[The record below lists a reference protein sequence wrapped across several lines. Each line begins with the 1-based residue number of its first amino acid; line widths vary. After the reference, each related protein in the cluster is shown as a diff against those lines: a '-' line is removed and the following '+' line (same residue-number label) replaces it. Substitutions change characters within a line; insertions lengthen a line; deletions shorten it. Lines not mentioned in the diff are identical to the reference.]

1 MNILEKII
9 ARKKEEITLAKSIV
23 SVKELEK
30 QAGFS
35 ASCISLKQSFLAG
48 KKSGIIAEH
57 KRKSPSK
64 GIINDSLS
72 VEFIIQGYENAG
84 ASALSIL
91 TDFDFF
97 GGTKEDLIAARK
109 ATNLP
114 ILRKDFMIDEYQ
126 ILEAKA
132 WGADVI
138 LLIAANLE
146 VNQLRNLAQ
155 FAKKLGLEVLMEV
168 HSKEE
173 LLQNIN
179 PDVDFIGVNNRNLKT
194 FDVSIQNS
202 LELADLIPNEFIKI
216 AESGL
221 TTENE
226 IKTLQK
232 VGYKGF
238 LIGEMFM
245 RTQNPGESC
254 KELIE
259 KMGIK

>member
-9 ARKKEEITLAKSIV
+9 ARKKEEIALAKSIV

-30 QAGFS
+30 QAEFS
-35 ASCISLKQSFLAG
+35 NSCISLKQSFLAG
-48 KKSGIIAEH
+48 NKAGIIAEH

-72 VEFIIQGYENAG
+72 VEFITQGYENAG

-146 VNQLRNLAQ
+146 VNQLKDLAQ
-155 FAKKLGLEVLMEV
+155 FAKKIGLEVLMEV
-168 HSKEE
+168 HSKDE

-202 LELADLIPNEFIKI
+202 LELVDIIPNEFIKI

-226 IKTLQK
+226 IKALQK

-238 LIGEMFM
+238 LIGETFM

-254 KELIE
+254 KELIN
-259 KMGIK
+259 KIKF